1 MGDRRRKSTEA
12 LLRWMLAL
20 LALAL
25 VAAACGGNDDDGD
38 AGAPQPTAATAPE
51 PSDTEGEAEPAP
63 AEPEPDE
70 PEPAPTHT
78 APAGAEA
85 PAPTEAPEPTPEP
98 TPEPIVLTDSFRGV
112 TSESILIGHTYV
124 DFERLRTDFGLD
136 LPYENFGESFLALVD
151 WYNEQGGVLG
161 RRLEPVSEA
170 YWPVGSADA
179 EALCLKLTEDV
190 EVFAVLGG
198 FTGSGSAGVNTC
210 ITEIHE
216 TILIGGLPAQSE
228 AEAAGGRWVIAPIS
242 LERRNSAF
250 VSVLEQTGRI
260 DDLGPIMVI
269 AITGAQPGLVDSVVE
284 LLKAAGAEVPVVAKA
299 AYTGDTIAT
308 QGEMDVF
315 LERGRVEGVEAIML
329 IGESPTRDAQLF
341 ANAPDMVY
349 LVPNG
354 DRIGTWEQEPPEGLS
369 PETVVL
375 TGRTFPDY
383 PVDDPR
389 IQQCIEVVEAATG
402 VEIVPPDQQAEG
414 DPDYWPAMFNACRD
428 LAIFVQIAESAGPD
442 LTNESW
448 VDALGRVPDLSVP
461 GYGFV
466 SIRPDKIDA
475 NDQQFLMEYDYDT
488 KRFVELAGPLDVG

>member
-1 MGDRRRKSTEA
+1 MGQRRIGASIRWLVA
-12 LLRWMLAL
+12 VLL
-20 LALAL
+20 LAL
-25 VAAACGGNDDDGD
+25 VAAACGGNNDDG
-38 AGAPQPTAATAPE
+38 GGEAATPE
-51 PSDTEGEAEPAP
+51 AMVSPPKAEAESEPAP
-63 AEPEPDE
+63 ADPEPDGPVSTPAE
-70 PEPAPTHT
+70 EPAPTEG
-78 APAGAEA
+78 PAAV
-85 PAPTEAPEPTPEP
+85 EAPEATQEP

-112 TSESILIGHTYV
+112 TSEAILIGHVHV

-136 LPYENFGESFLALVD
+136 LPYGSFGPPFLALVD

-161 RRLEPVSEA
+161 RRLEAISEA
-170 YWPVGSADA
+170 YWPVGSAGA
-179 EALCLKLTEDV
+179 EELCLKLTEDV

-210 ITEIHE
+210 ITELHE
-216 TILIGGLPAQSE
+216 TILVGGLPSQSE
-228 AEAAGGRWVIAPIS
+228 ADAAGGRWVIAPTS
-242 LERRNSAF
+242 LDRRNAAF

-260 DDLGPIMVI
+260 DELGPIMVI
-269 AITGAQPGLVDSVVE
+269 AITGAPPGLVDSVVE
-284 LLKAAGAEVPVVAKA
+284 QLQAAGAEVPVVAKA

-308 QGEMDVF
+308 QEEMDVF
-315 LERGRVEGVEAIML
+315 VERGRVEGVEAIML

-354 DRIGTWEQEPPEGLS
+354 DRIGTWEQEQPEGLS

-375 TGRTFPDY
+375 TARTFLDY

-414 DPDYWPAMFNACRD
+414 DPDYWPGMFNACRD
-428 LAIFVQIAESAGPD
+428 LAIFVQIAEAAGPD

-448 VDALGRVPDLSVP
+448 VEALGRVPDLSVP
-461 GYGFV
+461 GYDFV
-466 SIRPDKIDA
+466 SIRPGKIDA
-475 NDQQFLMEYDYDT
+475 NDQQYLMEYDYDSKT
-488 KRFVELAGPLDVG
+488 FVELAGPLDVG